1 MITPY
6 IITLIIAAIT
16 AVMDIASLFVN
27 VTKAKASIAFGVVV
41 IAFSAVSYFINY
53 KTSIISNKWS
63 ATLSIVLISIVALSA
78 ITRGIFTYKSNK
90 SITKK

>member
-27 VTKAKASIAFGVVV
+27 ATKAKASIAFGIVV
-41 IAFSAVSYFINY
+41 IAFSALSYFINY
-53 KTSIISNKWS
+53 KTSIISNMWS

-90 SITKK
+90 SITEK